1 MQKLMGHMRAAMDK
15 YNMIEQGDSVAI
27 GVSGGKDSMVLLYAM
42 ELLSRYYPK
51 KFKVTALAVDPCFNG
66 QSNDYTELDK
76 LCSSIN
82 VELIIRTT
90 ELGNIIFNEK
100 KEKNPCSLCARMRRG
115 ILHDMAKA
123 NGCNK
128 LALGHH
134 MDDAVETFF
143 MNLFDGGTIGSFSPV
158 TYLSRKDLYL
168 IRPMIF
174 CEEKMISN
182 LCNKYKLPVIK
193 SRCPAD
199 GSTERQKFKDEIL
212 DWQKAYPDIK
222 SKVIGAMQ
230 RSKIS
235 RW

>member
-1 MQKLMGHMRAAMDK
+1 MQKLMGHMRAAMDR
-15 YNMIEQGDSVAI
+15 YNMIEDGDNVAV
-27 GVSGGKDSMVLLYAM
+27 GVSGGKDSLVLLYSM
-42 ELLSRYYPK
+42 EMLSRYYPK
-51 KFKVTALAVDPCFNG
+51 KFTVTALAVDPCFNG
-66 QSNDYTELDK
+66 ESNDYTELEQ
-76 LCSSIN
+76 LCKKIN
-82 VELIIRTT
+82 VNLVIRRT
-90 ELGNIIFNEK
+90 ELGSIIFNEK

-123 NGCNK
+123 NGCGK

-168 IRPMIF
+168 IRPMVF

-182 LCNKYKLPVIK
+182 LCTKYNLPVIK

-199 GSTERQKFKDEIL
+199 GVTERQRFKEEIL
-212 DWQKAYPDIK
+212 AWQRIYPDIK

-230 RSKIS
+230 RSNIS
-235 RW
+235 KW

>member
-1 MQKLMGHMRAAMDK
+1 MRAAMDK
-15 YNMIEQGDSVAI
+15 YNMIEEGDNVAI
-27 GVSGGKDSMVLLYAM
+27 GVSGGKDSMVLLYSM

-66 QSNDYTELDK
+66 QPNDYTELEKFCD
-76 LCSSIN
+76 SIN
-82 VELIIRTT
+82 VKLVIRTT

-100 KEKNPCSLCARMRRG
+100 KENNPCSLCARMRRG

-182 LCNKYKLPVIK
+182 LCVKYNLPVIK

-199 GSTERQKFKDEIL
+199 GSTERQKFKEEIL
-212 DWQKAYPDIK
+212 EWQKSYPDIK

-230 RSKIS
+230 RAEIS

>member
-1 MQKLMGHMRAAMDK
+1 MRAAMDK
-15 YNMIEQGDSVAI
+15 YNMIEEGDNVAI
-27 GVSGGKDSMVLLYAM
+27 GVSGGKDSMVLLYSM

-66 QSNDYTELDK
+66 QPNDYTELEK
-76 LCSSIN
+76 LCDSIN
-82 VELIIRTT
+82 VKLVIRTT

-100 KEKNPCSLCARMRRG
+100 KENNPCSLCARMRRG

-182 LCNKYKLPVIK
+182 LCVKYNLPVIK

-199 GSTERQKFKDEIL
+199 GSTERQKFKEEIL
-212 DWQKAYPDIK
+212 EWQKSYPDIK

-230 RSKIS
+230 RAEIS

>member
-1 MQKLMGHMRAAMDK
+1 MRAAMDK
-15 YNMIEQGDSVAI
+15 YNMIEEGDNVAI
-27 GVSGGKDSMVLLYAM
+27 GVSGGKDSMVLLYSM

-66 QSNDYTELDK
+66 QPNDYTELEKFCD
-76 LCSSIN
+76 SIN
-82 VELIIRTT
+82 VKLVIRTT

-100 KEKNPCSLCARMRRG
+100 KENNPCSLCARMRRG

-128 LALGHH
+128 LAMGHH

-182 LCNKYKLPVIK
+182 LCVKYNLPVIK

-199 GSTERQKFKDEIL
+199 GSTERQKFKEEIL
-212 DWQKAYPDIK
+212 EWQKSYPDIK

-230 RSKIS
+230 RAEIS